1 VGDLVQ
7 PQHPDNWTAE
17 GVATD
22 AASDNNEFHGVL
34 LFYEKKRRHH
44 APCEERYPRWVVMT
58 IARLLFVLIGQP
70 PISAQG
76 IKHMKQDAADTTP
89 VLFLFQCR

>member
-1 VGDLVQ
+1 VGVLVQ

-22 AASDNNEFHGVL
+22 AASDNDKFHGVL

-44 APCEERYPRWVVMT
+44 DPCGERYPRWVVTT